1 MSNESNPDGTAPVN
15 RVESIY
21 RCVHHVRLWLA
32 ATGVTYGPGAREQFV
47 TAHPVLFGRAYEVT
61 LRGYDHWRTRHG
73 VTDSP
78 EAFARYT
85 VRRHE
90 RWLAADTQKAP
101 VAPCLVDTAQPCWR
115 TGAAASSADVDL
127 QPAA

>member
-1 MSNESNPDGTAPVN
+1 VN

-47 TAHPVLFGRAYEVT
+47 TAHPLLFGRAYEVT
-61 LRGYDHWRTRHG
+61 CVVTTTGAPGHG

-85 VRRHE
+85 GAPARAMAR
-90 RWLAADTQKAP
+90 ANTQKAP
-101 VAPCLVDTAQPCWR
+101 VAPVCDTAQPCWR